1 MAVESHLHPSHQV
14 ESHQPPS
21 HQHLNQV
28 ERAHMDQAKR
38 AQENP
43 ATERDLLAMDTER
56 DLLAMDTERDQEA
69 MDTERDQEAMDTDIN
84 PEATDMDL
92 HQEATHMERD
102 LPLPA
107 TDMLKERVVTVVT
120 TRSEI
125 KINTT
130 TRKTTTNLPMLHTL
144 VTPPLKTLTSESIS

>member
-1 MAVESHLHPSHQV
+1 MTVESHLHP
-14 ESHQPPS
+14 SHQPPS

-56 DLLAMDTERDQEA
+56 DLLV

-84 PEATDMDL
+84 PEAMDMDL
-92 HQEATHMERD
+92 HPEATHMERD

-107 TDMLKERVVTVVT
+107 TDMLKERVVTVVI

-130 TRKTTTNLPMLHTL
+130 TRKTTTSLHMLLTL

>member
-56 DLLAMDTERDQEA
+56 DLLV

-92 HQEATHMERD
+92 HPEATHMERD

>member
-43 ATERDLLAMDTER
+43 ATERDLLAM
-56 DLLAMDTERDQEA
+56 ERDQEA
-69 MDTERDQEAMDTDIN
+69 MDTERDQEATDTDIN

-92 HQEATHMERD
+92 HHMERD

>member
-56 DLLAMDTERDQEA
+56 DLLV

>member
-43 ATERDLLAMDTER
+43 ATERDLLAM
-56 DLLAMDTERDQEA
+56 ERDQEA
-69 MDTERDQEAMDTDIN
+69 MDTERDQEATDTDIN
-84 PEATDMDL
+84 LEATDMDL
-92 HQEATHMERD
+92 HHMERD

>member
-56 DLLAMDTERDQEA
+56 DQEA
-69 MDTERDQEAMDTDIN
+69 MDTERDQEATDTDIN
-84 PEATDMDL
+84 LEATDMDL

>member
-21 HQHLNQV
+21 HQHLNQM

-56 DLLAMDTERDQEA
+56 DLLV

>member
-14 ESHQPPS
+14 ESHQHPS
-21 HQHLNQV
+21 HQHPNQV

-43 ATERDLLAMDTER
+43 ATERDLL
-56 DLLAMDTERDQEA
+56 A

-130 TRKTTTNLPMLHTL
+130 TRKTTTSLHMLLTL

>member
-43 ATERDLLAMDTER
+43 ATERDLLAM
-56 DLLAMDTERDQEA
+56 ERDQEA
-69 MDTERDQEAMDTDIN
+69 MDTERDQEATDTDIN

>member
-56 DLLAMDTERDQEA
+56 DQEA

-84 PEATDMDL
+84 PEATDTDL
-92 HQEATHMERD
+92 HPEATHMERD

-144 VTPPLKTLTSESIS
+144 VTLPLKTLTSESIS

>member
-14 ESHQPPS
+14 ESHLHPS
-21 HQHLNQV
+21 HQHLNQM

-38 AQENP
+38 VQEKP
-43 ATERDLLAMDTER
+43 AMERDLLAMDTER
-56 DLLAMDTERDQEA
+56 DLLV

-92 HQEATHMERD
+92 HPEATHMERD

>member
-14 ESHQPPS
+14 ESHLHTS
-21 HQHLNQV
+21 HQHLNQM

-38 AQENP
+38 VQEKP
-43 ATERDLLAMDTER
+43 AMER

-92 HQEATHMERD
+92 HHMERD
-102 LPLPA
+102 LPA
-107 TDMLKERVVTVVT
+107 TDMLKERVVMVVT

>member
-14 ESHQPPS
+14 ESHLHPS
-21 HQHLNQV
+21 HQHLNQM

-38 AQENP
+38 VQEKP
-43 ATERDLLAMDTER
+43 AMER

-69 MDTERDQEAMDTDIN
+69 TDMERDPEAMETDIN

-92 HQEATHMERD
+92 HHMERD
-102 LPLPA
+102 LPA
-107 TDMLKERVVTVVT
+107 TDMLKERVVMVVT

>member
-43 ATERDLLAMDTER
+43 ATEKDLLAMETER
-56 DLLAMDTERDQEA
+56 DPEA